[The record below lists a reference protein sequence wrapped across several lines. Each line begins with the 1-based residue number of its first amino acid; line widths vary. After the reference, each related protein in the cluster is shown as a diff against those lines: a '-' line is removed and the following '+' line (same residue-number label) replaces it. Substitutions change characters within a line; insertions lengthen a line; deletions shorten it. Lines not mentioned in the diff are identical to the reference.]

1 MKKLFIALSLLC
13 LSHLASAQS
22 TDETASLRN
31 SALDKEEKSNYLGA
45 IADYTKAI
53 AIEPDEIN
61 WYIWRADDFLEIND
75 YTNAIKDM
83 NAAISLEPDNVQL
96 YVNRSL
102 MKKQN
107 GDRAGAQADDA
118 TVDSLRKKRIE
129 ELSTDL
135 ASDEYDLD
143 LNKSMLSE
151 RADLFV
157 LMDQFEKAIADWLT
171 LSELAP
177 EDSVEWYFKI
187 GDVYKEFLKSDEKA
201 VHYYTLAIK
210 SPAEPNNF
218 SKAIAHIER
227 GTIRVAQGDIKA
239 GCADYRTGQRVM
251 QKEWTDMLYR
261 DLPECAKNK

>member
-53 AIEPDEIN
+53 AIEPKEVN
-61 WYIWRADDFLEIND
+61 WYVWRADDFQEIQD
-75 YTNAIKDM
+75 YQNAIKDM
-83 NAAISLEPDNVQL
+83 NAAISLEPDNINL
-96 YVNRSL
+96 YEKRSSL
-102 MKKQN
+102 KIQI
-107 GDRAGAQADDA
+107 DDTAGAQADDE
-118 TVDSLRKKRIE
+118 VIIDLKKKQIAK
-129 ELSTDL
+129 LST
-135 ASDEYDLD
+135 A
-143 LNKSMLSE
+143 LNGDDDDQKEQLLSE

-157 LMDQFEKAIADWLT
+157 QTNQFEPAVADWLT

-177 EDSVEWYFKI
+177 QDSADWYLKI
-187 GDVYKEFLKSDEKA
+187 GYVYKEFLKSDEKA

-210 SPAEPNNF
+210 SPADPDDY
-218 SKAIAHIER
+218 SKAMAHIER

-239 GCADYRTGQRVM
+239 GCADYGTGQRVLK
-251 QKEWTDMLYR
+251 KEWPDMLYPY
-261 DLPECAKNK
+261 LPECAKNKWR